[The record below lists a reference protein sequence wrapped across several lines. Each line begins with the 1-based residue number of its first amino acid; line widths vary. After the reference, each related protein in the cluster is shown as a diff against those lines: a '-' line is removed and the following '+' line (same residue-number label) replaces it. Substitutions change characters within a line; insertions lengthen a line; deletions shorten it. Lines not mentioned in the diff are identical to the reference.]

1 MRKKLGE
8 MLRESGAIS
17 EEQLR
22 EALVVQ
28 KQRSVLLGEQLI
40 VQGAC
45 GEDVVYRA
53 LAKQASMPYVNL
65 EKSTPAEHITSLLAK
80 QAAYELMSL
89 PVAEK
94 DDALL
99 VAISDPRQAVA
110 VDTLNFLLEREIRL
124 VIASPSHLRAALERV
139 YGPDES
145 SPAQQPLRSGGQHDE
160 APIVR
165 LVNRMF
171 ADAVKQRASDIHIE
185 PFADRVRIRFRID
198 GKLVIADEH
207 PTEVFAP
214 LISHIKVSGGLDIAE
229 KRRPQDGRI
238 EHTVDGHELD
248 VRVSVLPTNNG
259 QTCVMRLLDRE
270 ANLISLADLGMNEE
284 SLEWFSRL
292 IERPSGIFLVTG
304 PTGSGKTTTLYAALQ
319 TLNRPDKKIL
329 TVEDPVEYRIP
340 GINQV
345 QVHPKIGLTFP
356 RVLRSFLRQAPNVVL
371 VGEIRD
377 RETAEVAIQA
387 SLTGHLVFSTV
398 HTNDAPSAVT
408 RLLDMGVPAFLIAT
422 SLQGV
427 LAQRLL
433 RRLCSECATEEDAS
447 ALEQRVFGVAA
458 GTKLKRPQGCRYCT
472 GTGYR
477 GRIGAYEWLGLDAG
491 MRETLFQS
499 DDPSDFSAA
508 AMASPNLK
516 RLKHD
521 AVSKAIAGLTTVEEV
536 LRVTKVEAVADN
548 EETNQQP
555 QSQE

>member
-1 MRKKLGE
+1 VRKKIGE
-8 MLRESGAIS
+8 MLLESGAIN
-17 EEQLR
+17 EDQLR
-22 EALVVQ
+22 EALAVQ
-28 KQRSVLLGEQLI
+28 EQRSVLLGEQLI
-40 VQGAC
+40 SQGAC
-45 GEDVVYRA
+45 DETTVFRA
-53 LAKQASMPYVNL
+53 LAKQSGMAFVDL
-65 EKSTPAEHITSLLAK
+65 DGRTPAAHLTSWLAS
-80 QAAYELMSL
+80 QAAYELTAL

-94 DDALL
+94 DEILL

-110 VDTLNFLLEREIRL
+110 ADTLNFLLDREIRL
-124 VIASPSHLRAALERV
+124 VLATPSSLASALERV
-139 YGPDES
+139 YGPNE
-145 SPAQQPLRSGGQHDE
+145 AQQSPSQAGNEADNTDD

-171 ADAVKQRASDIHIE
+171 ADAVAKRASDIHIE
-185 PFADRVRIRFRID
+185 PFANRLRIRFRID
-198 GKLVIADEH
+198 GKLVVADEH
-207 PTEVFAP
+207 PVDVFAP

-238 EHTVDGHELD
+238 EHSVDGHNLD
-248 VRVSVLPTNNG
+248 IRVSVLPTNNG
-259 QTCVMRLLDRE
+259 QTCVMRLLDSE
-270 ANLISLADLGMNEE
+270 ANLISLADLGMNEG

-345 QVHPKIGLTFP
+345 QVHPKIGLSFP

-433 RRLCSECATEEDAS
+433 RRLCDGCAVEQDS
-447 ALEQRVFGVAA
+447 SVLEQNILGVAA
-458 GTKLKRPQGCRYCT
+458 GTKVKRPQGCRACN

-477 GRIGAYEWLGLDAG
+477 GRIGAFEWLGLDEK

-499 DDPSDFSAA
+499 SDPSDFSVAA
-508 AMASPNLK
+508 KQSSNLHP
-516 RLKHD
+516 LKSD
-521 AVSKAIAGLTTVEEV
+521 AIEKAIAGLTTVEEV
-536 LRVTKVEAVADN
+536 LRVTKVDSVAVNA
-548 EETNQQP
+548 ETNTQTT
-555 QSQE
+555 E

>member
-8 MLRESGAIS
+8 MLRESSAIS

-22 EALVVQ
+22 EALAVQ

-80 QAAYELMSL
+80 QAAYELTSL

-329 TVEDPVEYRIP
+329 TVEDPVEYFID
-340 GINQV
+340 GINQTQINNKV
-345 QVHPKIGLTFP
+345 KMSFAKGL
-356 RVLRSFLRQAPNVVL
+356 RAILRQDPDVVML
-371 VGEIRD
+371 GEVRD
-377 RETAEVAIQA
+377 SETAQIAVQA
-387 SLTGHLVFSTV
+387 SLTGHLVFSTL
-398 HTNDAPSAVT
+398 HTNTAVGAIS
-408 RLLDMGVPAFLIAT
+408 RLRDMGIEPFLLSS
-422 SLQGV
+422 SLSAV
-427 LAQRLL
+427 LAQRLI
-433 RRLCSECATEEDAS
+433 RTLCSECKESHSTDRKENEKLGTNEPSVIYQSKGCDHCNQTGYMGRS
-447 ALEQRVFGVAA
+447 ALYELLSINDDIKELIYNEASEAQILESAKSHSTLREQARQMVLAGDTSLYEAIRV
-458 GTKLKRPQGCRYCT
+458 
-472 GTGYR
+472 
-477 GRIGAYEWLGLDAG
+477 
-491 MRETLFQS
+491 
-499 DDPSDFSAA
+499 
-508 AMASPNLK
+508 
-516 RLKHD
+516 
-521 AVSKAIAGLTTVEEV
+521 VSL
-536 LRVTKVEAVADN
+536 
-548 EETNQQP
+548 
-555 QSQE
+555 